1 MPFNMPMHDMKK
13 LLKKYLAGK
22 CTPEE
27 QQLIEQWYQQ
37 ESDASKADTAGLPF
51 EHLEKNIWQKVQQQT
66 ALPAKRVTM
75 HRYTLLKIAAMVL
88 LVAGA
93 GMLMWIRRPVRENWQ
108 EVYASKTKPL
118 QLVFD
123 DGTRAWLNA
132 GGALR
137 YPAHFTGTDRKIEL
151 LSGEICL
158 DVKQDPAHPFIVKSG
173 QINVRVLGTV
183 FNVRNYP
190 QQALLQVTV
199 QQGKVAVQGD
209 AGMQALTGKE
219 VVVLPDEQV
228 TIHTGSPAFSKTT
241 VDGTAINGWT
251 TGKLLFNN
259 ERLDVMAL
267 SLENRYGVQISFA
280 DSSLG
285 AYRIT
290 AGIETADSLSAVL
303 DMLCLANKLTYTT
316 DGQHIILRKQIH

>member
-1 MPFNMPMHDMKK
+1 MHDIKK
-13 LLKKYLAGK
+13 LLKKYVAGK

-37 ESDASKADTAGLPF
+37 ESDASKADTSGLPF
-51 EHLEKNIWQKVQQQT
+51 ERLEKSIWQEVQQQT
-66 ALPAKRVTM
+66 VPAAKRVTI
-75 HRYTLLKIAAMVL
+75 HRYKLLKVAALLL

-93 GMLMWIRRPVRENWQ
+93 GMLMRIRRPVRENWQ
-108 EVYASKTKPL
+108 EIAASKAQPL

-132 GGALR
+132 GGKLR

-151 LSGEICL
+151 LHGEICL

-173 QINVRVLGTV
+173 QINIRVLGTV

-199 QQGKVAVQGD
+199 QQGKIAVRGD
-209 AGMQALTGKE
+209 AGMQQLAEKE

-228 TIHTGSPAFSKTT
+228 TIHTGSQTFSKTT
-241 VDGTAINGWT
+241 ADGTAINSWT

-259 ERLDVMAL
+259 ERLDVIAL
-267 SLENRYGVQISFA
+267 SLENRYGIQISFA

-285 AYRIT
+285 AYRVT
-290 AGIETADSLSAVL
+290 AGIETADSLSAVM
-303 DMLCLANKLTYTT
+303 DMLCLANKLTYAI